1 MTNQP
6 PRRHRRPLVTIHE
19 SPQLPR
25 ELWERF
31 KAETQR
37 RGETWIAVLRRA
49 IEQYLDR
56 KESGR

>member
-1 MTNQP
+1 MTTPKRN
-6 PRRHRRPLVTIHE
+6 RPILFTVHE

-25 ELWERF
+25 AVWERF

-49 IEQYLDR
+49 IDAYLANG
-56 KESGR
+56 KEPRP